1 MHAIT
6 IRQPGG
12 PEVLEWAETPDPTPG
27 PGEVLLDVAATAVNR
42 ADLLQRQGF
51 YPPPGGASEILGL
64 ECSGTIAA
72 IGTHVEGWQVGDEV
86 CALLAGGGYAEKV
99 AVPAQQLLPVPKGV
113 SLQDAAGL
121 PEVVCTV
128 WSTVVQ
134 TAGLAGGDVLLVHG
148 GAGGIGTCAIQIGK
162 ALSVTVAVTAGSQ
175 ERLDKC
181 RELGVDIA
189 INYKTQDFV
198 AEVRKATDGHGADV
212 VLDNMGASYLAR
224 NVDVLAMDGR
234 VVNIGMQ
241 GGAKGE
247 LNIGA
252 LMAKRGG
259 ILSAGLRARP
269 ITGKGGKEEIIAD
282 VRERL
287 WPLVEAG
294 KVLPIIG
301 RTLPMAQA
309 ADAHRAMEASEAFG
323 KIVLT
328 A

>member
-1 MHAIT
+1 
-6 IRQPGG
+6 
-12 PEVLEWAETPDPTPG
+12 
-27 PGEVLLDVAATAVNR
+27 
-42 ADLLQRQGF
+42 
-51 YPPPGGASEILGL
+51 
-64 ECSGTIAA
+64 
-72 IGTHVEGWQVGDEV
+72 
-86 CALLAGGGYAEKV
+86 
-99 AVPAQQLLPVPKGV
+99 
-113 SLQDAAGL
+113 
-121 PEVVCTV
+121 
-128 WSTVVQ
+128 
-134 TAGLAGGDVLLVHG
+134 
-148 GAGGIGTCAIQIGK
+148 
-162 ALSVTVAVTAGSQ
+162 
-175 ERLDKC
+175 
-181 RELGVDIA
+181 
-189 INYKTQDFV
+189 
-198 AEVRKATDGHGADV
+198 
-212 VLDNMGASYLAR
+212 
-224 NVDVLAMDGR
+224 MDGR